1 MRFLILLFI
10 SLITF
15 GSCTTYQDGAYQNSI
30 VLNQPNYKYVKKV
43 SVDAKLTYVFG
54 FGGNKKAHLYETMK
68 ETLYANAGLV
78 DNQDIANVI
87 VSKNLRIFPF
97 VAVYKVRMS
106 GDVIEWTAGGL
117 ENTRSEVI
125 KKKILMGE
133 ESNASTRFKIDR
145 INEFS
150 VCANQD
156 MITYEDIFSVSV
168 NDIIYYGSEKEY
180 GIVDEVKEKGVIVEF
195 YNANGVLWKRSM
207 IKVEYL
213 TKIECKETE

>member
-1 MRFLILLFI
+1 MKVLILLFI

-54 FGGNKKAHLYETMK
+54 FGGNKKAHLFETMK
-68 ETLYANAGLV
+68 ENLYANAGLV
-78 DNQDIANVI
+78 ENQDIANVI

-125 KKKILMGE
+125 KKKILIGE
-133 ESNASTRFKIDR
+133 KSIASTSFKIDR
-145 INEFS
+145 IKEYS
-150 VCANQD
+150 SCANQEV
-156 MITYEDIFSVSV
+156 ITYNDIFSVRV
-168 NDIIYYGSEKEY
+168 NDIVYYGSEKEY
-180 GIVDEVKEKGVIVEF
+180 GFVQEVKGKGVVVEF
-195 YNANGVLWKRSM
+195 YNANGTLWNRST
-207 IKVEYL
+207 IEVVNL